1 MRSYENEVFL
11 SWALLYKLRK
21 GTYLQSEYGNAY
33 VVVTVWPS
41 IGGTTEVR
49 FTLRHL
55 QSDEEF
61 TWNFNEMRYHRLKY
75 LEPKD
80 VPLLLLGAT

>member
-1 MRSYENEVFL
+1 MSYKSEVFL
-11 SWALLYKLRK
+11 TTLGEDCLSV

-33 VVVTVWPS
+33 EIVTIWPS
-41 IGGTTEVR
+41 IGGTTDKR

-61 TWNFNEMRYHRLKY
+61 TWNYNEMRYHRLKT
-75 LEPKD
+75 LNPED
-80 VPLLLLGAT
+80 LPLLLLRSA